1 MPVYCNHKKL
11 YVRLE
16 KENHRMTI
24 DEFNRACRNTF
35 MELLGIEFTAATEST
50 LEARMKITPRL
61 YQPMEV
67 VHGGALISLA
77 ESVGSAASYL
87 LVDPDHFNVL
97 GSVVN
102 SQHLAPARK
111 GTLFAKATLVVKA
124 DFKHIWDVTIKDDED
139 KLISISRVTNSIK
152 PRKPEAAG

>member
-1 MPVYCNHKKL
+1 MNQDMDPGTLDKL
-11 YVRLE
+11 
-16 KENHRMTI
+16 
-24 DEFNRACRNTF
+24 NRACKDTF
-35 MELLGIEFTAATEST
+35 MELLGIRFTEATEDS
-50 LEARMKITPRL
+50 LEARMPITPKL

-87 LVDPDHFNVL
+87 LVDPERFNVF
-97 GSVVN
+97 GNVVN

-111 GTLFAKATLVVKA
+111 GTLIARASLLVKA
-124 DFKHIWDVTIKDDED
+124 DFKHIWDVQIRDDSG

-152 PRKPEAAG
+152 PRKPETEG

>member
-1 MPVYCNHKKL
+1 
-11 YVRLE
+11 
-16 KENHRMTI
+16 MTI
-24 DEFNRACRNTF
+24 DEINAACKNTF
-35 MELLGIEFTAATEST
+35 MDFLGIEFTNATENS
-50 LEARMKITPRL
+50 LEARMPITAKL

-77 ESVGSAASYL
+77 ESVGSAASFL

-111 GTLFAKATLVVKA
+111 GCLYALARLLFKA
-124 DFKHIWDVTIKDDED
+124 DFKHIWDVEIKDDSG

-152 PRKPEAAG
+152 PRKPEAGR

>member
-1 MPVYCNHKKL
+1 
-11 YVRLE
+11 
-16 KENHRMTI
+16 MTI
-24 DEFNRACRNTF
+24 EELNRASRNTF
-35 MELLGIEFTAATEST
+35 IELLGIEFTAATENS

-61 YQPMEV
+61 CQPMEV

-77 ESVGSAASYL
+77 ESVGSAASFL
-87 LVDPDHFNVL
+87 LVDPEQFNVM

-111 GTLFAKATLVVKA
+111 GTLYAKGTLVVKA
-124 DFKHIWDVTIKDDED
+124 DFKHIWDVVIKDDEG

-152 PRKPEAAG
+152 PRKPEAIH

>member
-1 MPVYCNHKKL
+1 
-11 YVRLE
+11 
-16 KENHRMTI
+16 MTI
-24 DEFNRACRNTF
+24 EELNRACRNTF
-35 MELLGIEFTAATEST
+35 MELLGIQFLAATDST
-50 LEARMKITPRL
+50 LEASMPITPRL

-87 LVDPDHFNVL
+87 LVDHEQFNVL

-102 SQHLAPARK
+102 SQHISPARRGTLYAK
-111 GTLFAKATLVVKA
+111 GTLVLKA
-124 DFKHIWDVTIKDDED
+124 DFKHIWDVEIKDDKG

-152 PRKPEAAG
+152 PRKPETVR

>member
-1 MPVYCNHKKL
+1 
-11 YVRLE
+11 
-16 KENHRMTI
+16 MTI
-24 DEFNRACRNTF
+24 EELNRACRNTF
-35 MELLGIEFTAATEST
+35 MELLGIEFTVATENS

-87 LVDPDHFNVL
+87 LVDPEQFDVL
-97 GSVVN
+97 GSVIN
-102 SQHLAPARK
+102 SQHLAPARR
-111 GTLFAKATLVVKA
+111 GTLTGKATLLVKS
-124 DFKHIWDVTIKDDED
+124 DFKHIWDVTIKDDEG

-152 PRKPEAAG
+152 PRKPEAFH

>member
-1 MPVYCNHKKL
+1 
-11 YVRLE
+11 
-16 KENHRMTI
+16 MTI
-24 DEFNRACRNTF
+24 DQINRACKETF
-35 MELLGIEFTAATEST
+35 MELLGIVFTRATESS
-50 LEARMKITPRL
+50 LEAMMPITPKL

-87 LVDPDHFNVL
+87 LVDPDQFIVL

-102 SQHLAPARK
+102 SQHIAPARK
-111 GTLFAKATLVVKA
+111 GTLFAKATLLVKA
-124 DFKHIWDVTIKDDED
+124 DFKHIWDVTIKDDQG

-152 PRKPEAAG
+152 PRKPEAEG